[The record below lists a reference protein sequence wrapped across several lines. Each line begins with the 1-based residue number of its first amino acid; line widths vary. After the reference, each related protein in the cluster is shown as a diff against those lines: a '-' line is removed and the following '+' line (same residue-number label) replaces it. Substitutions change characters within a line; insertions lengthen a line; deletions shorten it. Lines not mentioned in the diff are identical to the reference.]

1 MVGDFTGGI
10 GTSDENA
17 IEKENWSGGVVVF
30 GTMGECG
37 EWSEDGGGELF
48 SFSPPPYL
56 GNISRVHS
64 ILIRKV

>member
-17 IEKENWSGGVVVF
+17 IEKENWSGGLVVF

-37 EWSEDGGGELF
+37 EWSEDGGGELV
-48 SFSPPPYL
+48 SFSSPSETFPEY
-56 GNISRVHS
+56 GVY
-64 ILIRKV
+64 

>member
-10 GTSDENA
+10 GTSDQNA
-17 IEKENWSGGVVVF
+17 IEKENWSGGIVVF

-48 SFSPPPYL
+48 SFSSPF
-56 GNISRVHS
+56 GNISRVYS

>member
-1 MVGDFTGGI
+1 MVGYFTGGI

-17 IEKENWSGGVVVF
+17 IEKENWSGGIVVF

-48 SFSPPPYL
+48 SFSSPL
-56 GNISRVHS
+56 GNISRVYS